1 MSSNPLTTILNA
13 KEDLDTVYGELIS
26 ASAEWKN
33 IGLGLKIDPNTLAA
47 IHTDCPSDCKKA
59 LLEMLEVWFN
69 TKEPTWEKLCLC
81 LRKKTV
87 MRNTLAAEIHDY
99 VLEKGIYFLFTY
111 CLGHYM

>member
-13 KEDLDTVYGELIS
+13 KEDLDTVYEKLIS
-26 ASAEWKN
+26 ASTEWKK

-47 IHTDCPSDCKKA
+47 IHTDCPSNCEKA

-69 TKEPTWEKLCLC
+69 TKEPTWEKLRLCLC
-81 LRKKTV
+81 KKTV

-99 VLEKGIYFLFTY
+99 VLEKGIYLHIIFCSLTA
-111 CLGHYM
+111 